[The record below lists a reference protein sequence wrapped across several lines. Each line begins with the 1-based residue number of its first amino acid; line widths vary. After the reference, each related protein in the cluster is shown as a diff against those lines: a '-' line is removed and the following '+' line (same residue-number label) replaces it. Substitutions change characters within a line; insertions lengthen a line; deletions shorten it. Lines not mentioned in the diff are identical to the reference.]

1 MDMAAN
7 FLQKH
12 TKIDDLCLVLNSY
25 LTHKE
30 VELVKLAY
38 KVANKA
44 HSGQFRKSG
53 EPYIHHPLSVAL
65 ILADL
70 KLDYFCI
77 VAAILHDCIED
88 TSVTKE
94 DVQAQ
99 FGNQVAHIVEGVSKL
114 TSLEFTSSSQKQA
127 ENFQKLILAMSK
139 DMRVMVIKLA
149 DRLHNMRTLD
159 SMSDEKKMQKA
170 KETFELHAPIARR
183 LGLHSIRVE
192 LDDLC
197 FKTLHPRKHLII
209 KKKISKQYG
218 NQKKTINLIKTEI
231 ENRLKFEGINAT
243 IEGRQKQPSSVY
255 NKMKFKS
262 RKFSEVLDM
271 HAFRIVVE
279 NTNTCYQTLGHI
291 HSLYKPIPL
300 KFKDYISAPK
310 SNGYQSIHTVVLG
323 PRKMFIEVQIRS
335 QEMEFISEYGI
346 AAHWHYKNTDKP
358 TDKLARNWIGSLLD
372 IQQNT
377 DTSADFLENT
387 KADLFFDEVFV
398 FTPAGKIIQLPLRAT
413 VLDFAYAVHTNVGKR
428 SQKATINGVEAE
440 LSAQLKSGQTVEIIT
455 SRFVKPKP
463 SWLDI
468 VVTSKA
474 KTAIK
479 ANLKDN
485 SKVELAK
492 LGKLLI
498 ADALNYQKI
507 KLNDVPQEKW
517 DKCFKELNCFDFQDL
532 YIKVGLSEIFVAVVM
547 NKLLQDIN
555 NETINTISINKTKGM
570 AINFAHCCYPI
581 PGDEVTGVLTTQK
594 GLVMHRSICSN
605 LEHIKEKNA
614 QWMEIEWDS
623 DEDEDFE
630 VVISALVENRSG
642 RLAAIANTIA
652 NLGVN
657 IENIEQQE
665 SQHSTRL
672 FHIVVVIKNIIQLND
687 VLEQL
692 NKLPHLVSA
701 ERV

>member
-1 MDMAAN
+1 MFFVWKPLHKELLVNSNLLIIILTYLINILMATTL
-7 FLQKH
+7 FQKH

-25 LTHKE
+25 LSHKE

-38 KVANKA
+38 KMANKA

-99 FGNQVAHIVEGVSKL
+99 FGEQVAHIVEGVSKL

-159 SMSDEKKMQKA
+159 SMSDEKKIQKA

-279 NTNTCYQTLGHI
+279 NTNTCYQALGHI

-310 SNGYQSIHTVVLG
+310 PNGYQSIHTVVLG

-398 FTPAGKIIQLPLRAT
+398 FTPAGKIIQLPIRAT
-413 VLDFAYAVHTNVGKR
+413 VLDFAYAVHTNIGKR
-428 SQKATINGVEAE
+428 SQKATINGTEAE
-440 LSAQLKSGQTVEIIT
+440 LSTELKSGQTVEIIT

-463 SWLDI
+463 SWLDF

-485 SKVELAK
+485 SKTELAR

-498 ADALNYQKI
+498 SDALNYQKI
-507 KLNDVPQEKW
+507 KINDVPKDKW
-517 DKCFKELNCFDFQDL
+517 DKCLKELNCFDFQDL
-532 YIKVGLSEIFVAVVM
+532 YIKVGLSEIFVAVVI

-581 PGDEVTGVLTTQK
+581 PGDECYRRFNNTKRPCYAPL
-594 GLVMHRSICSN
+594 N
-605 LEHIKEKNA
+605 LFKSRA
-614 QWMEIEWDS
+614 Y
-623 DEDEDFE
+623 
-630 VVISALVENRSG
+630 
-642 RLAAIANTIA
+642 
-652 NLGVN
+652 
-657 IENIEQQE
+657 
-665 SQHSTRL
+665 
-672 FHIVVVIKNIIQLND
+672 
-687 VLEQL
+687 
-692 NKLPHLVSA
+692 
-701 ERV
+701 

>member
-1 MDMAAN
+1 MATN
-7 FLQKH
+7 LFQKH

-25 LTHKE
+25 LSHKE

-70 KLDYFCI
+70 KLDYYCI
-77 VAAILHDCIED
+77 AAAVLHDCIED
-88 TSVTKE
+88 TLVTKE
-94 DVQAQ
+94 DVQLQ
-99 FGNQVAHIVEGVSKL
+99 FGEQVAHIVEGVSKL

-139 DMRVMVIKLA
+139 DMRVMIIKLA

-159 SMSDEKKMQKA
+159 SMSDEKKIQKA

-218 NQKKTINLIKTEI
+218 NQKKTINLIKAEI
-231 ENRLKFEGINAT
+231 ENRLKFEGISAI

-271 HAFRIVVE
+271 HAFRVVVE
-279 NTNTCYQTLGHI
+279 NTNTCYQALGHI

-310 SNGYQSIHTVVLG
+310 PNGYQSIHTVVLG

-346 AAHWHYKNTDKP
+346 AAHWHYKNTGKP

-398 FTPAGKIIQLPLRAT
+398 FTPAGKIIQLPIRAT
-413 VLDFAYAVHTNVGKR
+413 VLDFAYAVHTNIGKR
-428 SQKATINGVEAE
+428 SQKATINGTEAE
-440 LSAQLKSGQTVEIIT
+440 LSTELKSGQTVEIIT

-463 SWLDI
+463 SWLDF

-485 SKVELAK
+485 SKTELAK

-498 ADALNYQKI
+498 SDALNYQKI
-507 KLNDVPQEKW
+507 KINDVPKDKW
-517 DKCFKELNCFDFQDL
+517 DKCLKELNCFDFQDL
-532 YIKVGLSEIFVAVVM
+532 YIKVGLSEIFVAVVI

-581 PGDEVTGVLTTQK
+581 PGDDVTGVLTTQK

-614 QWMEIEWDS
+614 QWMEIEWNS
-623 DEDEDFE
+623 DEDEVFE
-630 VVISALVENRSG
+630 VAISAVVENRSG

-672 FHIVVVIKNIIQLND
+672 FHIVVIIKNIIQLND

>member
-1 MDMAAN
+1 
-7 FLQKH
+7 
-12 TKIDDLCLVLNSY
+12 
-25 LTHKE
+25 
-30 VELVKLAY
+30 
-38 KVANKA
+38 
-44 HSGQFRKSG
+44 
-53 EPYIHHPLSVAL
+53 
-65 ILADL
+65 
-70 KLDYFCI
+70 
-77 VAAILHDCIED
+77 
-88 TSVTKE
+88 
-94 DVQAQ
+94 
-99 FGNQVAHIVEGVSKL
+99 
-114 TSLEFTSSSQKQA
+114 
-127 ENFQKLILAMSK
+127 
-139 DMRVMVIKLA
+139 MRVMVIKLA

-159 SMSDEKKMQKA
+159 SMSDEKKIQKA

-209 KKKISKQYG
+209 KRKISKQYG

-271 HAFRIVVE
+271 HAFRVVVE
-279 NTNTCYQTLGHI
+279 NTNACYQALGHI

-300 KFKDYISAPK
+300 KFKDYISVPK
-310 SNGYQSIHTVVLG
+310 PNGYQSIHTVLLG

-377 DTSADFLENT
+377 DTSVDFLENT

-413 VLDFAYAVHTNVGKR
+413 VLDFAYAVHTNIGKK

-440 LSAQLKSGQTVEIIT
+440 LSTRLKSGQTVEIIT

-463 SWLDI
+463 SWLDFVI
-468 VVTSKA
+468 TSKA

-485 SKVELAK
+485 SKVELAR

-498 ADALNYQKI
+498 SDALKYQKI
-507 KLNDVPQEKW
+507 KINDVPLDKW
-517 DKCFKELNCFDFQDL
+517 NKCFKELHCIDFQDL
-532 YIKVGLSEIFVAVVM
+532 YIRVGLSEIFVAVVI

-555 NETINTISINKTKGM
+555 NETINTITINKTKGM

-581 PGDEVTGVLTTQK
+581 PGDEVTGVLTSTK
-594 GLVMHRSICSN
+594 GLVMHRSNCSN

-614 QWMEIEWDS
+614 QWMDIDWKS
-623 DEDEDFE
+623 DEEEVFE
-630 VVISALVENRSG
+630 VAISALVENRSG

-652 NLGVN
+652 SLGVN

-665 SQHSTRL
+665 NPHSTRL

-687 VLEQL
+687 VLEHL
-692 NKLPHLVSA
+692 NKLPHLISA

>member
-1 MDMAAN
+1 MATAL
-7 FLQKH
+7 FQKH
-12 TKIDDLCLVLNSY
+12 TKIDDLCLVLNTY
-25 LTHKE
+25 LSHKE
-30 VELVKLAY
+30 VELVRLAY

-77 VAAILHDCIED
+77 VAAVLHDCIED
-88 TSVTKE
+88 TSVTKK

-99 FGNQVAHIVEGVSKL
+99 FGDQVAHIVEGVSKL

-127 ENFQKLILAMSK
+127 QNFQKLILAMSK

-159 SMSDEKKMQKA
+159 SMSDEKKIQKA

-209 KKKISKQYG
+209 KRKISKQYG

-271 HAFRIVVE
+271 HAFRVVVE
-279 NTNTCYQTLGHI
+279 NTNACYQALGHI

-300 KFKDYISAPK
+300 KFKDYISVPK
-310 SNGYQSIHTVVLG
+310 PNGYQSIHTVLLG

-377 DTSADFLENT
+377 DTSVDFLENT

-413 VLDFAYAVHTNVGKR
+413 VLDFAYAVHTNIGKK

-440 LSAQLKSGQTVEIIT
+440 LSTRLKSGQTVEIIT

-463 SWLDI
+463 SWLDFVI
-468 VVTSKA
+468 TSKA

-485 SKVELAK
+485 SKVELAR

-498 ADALNYQKI
+498 SDALKYQKI
-507 KLNDVPQEKW
+507 KINDVPLDKW
-517 DKCFKELNCFDFQDL
+517 NKCFKELHCIDFQDL
-532 YIKVGLSEIFVAVVM
+532 YIRVGLSEIFVAVVI

-555 NETINTISINKTKGM
+555 NETINTITINKTKGM

-581 PGDEVTGVLTTQK
+581 PGDEVTGVLTSTK
-594 GLVMHRSICSN
+594 GLVMHRSNCSN
-605 LEHIKEKNA
+605 LEHIKKKNA
-614 QWMEIEWDS
+614 QWMDIDWKS
-623 DEDEDFE
+623 DEEEVFE
-630 VVISALVENRSG
+630 VAISALVENRSG

-652 NLGVN
+652 SLGVN

-665 SQHSTRL
+665 NPHSTRL

-687 VLEQL
+687 VLEHL
-692 NKLPHLVSA
+692 NKLPHLISA

>member
-1 MDMAAN
+1 MAST
-7 FLQKH
+7 FFQKH

-25 LTHKE
+25 MSHKE

-38 KVANKA
+38 KVANTA

-88 TSVTKE
+88 TSLTKKN
-94 DVQAQ
+94 VQDQ
-99 FGNQVAHIVEGVSKL
+99 FGDQVAHIVEGVSKL

-127 ENFQKLILAMSK
+127 QNFQKLILAMSK

-159 SMSDEKKMQKA
+159 SMSDEKKIQKA

-209 KKKISKQYG
+209 KRKINKQYG

-231 ENRLKFEGINAT
+231 GSRLKFEGITAT

-255 NKMKFKS
+255 NKMKLKS

-279 NTNTCYQTLGHI
+279 NTNSCYQALGHI

-310 SNGYQSIHTVVLG
+310 PNGYQSIHTVLLG

-372 IQQNT
+372 IQQNS
-377 DTSADFLENT
+377 DTSIDFLENT

-413 VLDFAYAVHTNVGKR
+413 VLDFAYAVHTNIGKR
-428 SQKATINGVEAE
+428 TQKATINGNEAE
-440 LSAQLKSGQTVEIIT
+440 LSTQLKSGQTIEIIT

-463 SWLDI
+463 SWLEI

-479 ANLKDN
+479 ASLKDN
-485 SKVELAK
+485 SKAELAI

-498 ADALNYQKI
+498 SDALKYQKI
-507 KLNDVPQEKW
+507 KINDVPKDKW
-517 DKCFKELNCFDFQDL
+517 DKCFKELSCVDFQDL
-532 YIKVGLSEIFVAVVM
+532 YIRVGLSEIFVAVVI

-555 NETINTISINKTKGM
+555 NETTNTITINKTKGM

-581 PGDEVTGVLTTQK
+581 PGDEVTGVLTSSK
-594 GLVMHRSICSN
+594 GLVMHRSTCSN

-614 QWMEIEWDS
+614 QWMEIDWKS
-623 DEDEDFE
+623 DEQEVFE

-642 RLAAIANTIA
+642 RLAAIASAIA

-665 SQHSTRL
+665 NPHSTRL
-672 FHIVVVIKNIIQLND
+672 FHIVVIIANIVQLNN
-687 VLEQL
+687 LLQEL
-692 NKLPHLVSA
+692 NKLPHLISA

>member
-1 MDMAAN
+1 MTTTL
-7 FLQKH
+7 FQKH
-12 TKIDDLCLVLNSY
+12 TKIDDLSSVINNY
-25 LTHKE
+25 LSHKE

-38 KVANKA
+38 RVANKA

-70 KLDYFCI
+70 KLDYYCI

-88 TSVTKE
+88 TSLTRE
-94 DVQAQ
+94 DVQLQ
-99 FGNQVAHIVEGVSKL
+99 FGEQVAHIVEGVSKL

-159 SMSDEKKMQKA
+159 SMSDEKKLQKA
-170 KETFELHAPIARR
+170 KETYELHAPIARR

-231 ENRLKFEGINAT
+231 ENRLKFEGISAS

-279 NTNTCYQTLGHI
+279 NTNTCYQVLGHI

-310 SNGYQSIHTVVLG
+310 PNGYQSIHTVVLG

-413 VLDFAYAVHTNVGKR
+413 VLDFAYAVHTNIGKR
-428 SQKATINGVEAE
+428 AQKATINGVEAE
-440 LSAQLKSGQTVEIIT
+440 LSTELKSGQTVEIIT

-463 SWLDI
+463 SWLDF

-474 KTAIK
+474 KTSIK

-485 SKVELAK
+485 SKTELAR

-498 ADALNYQKI
+498 SDALKYQKI
-507 KLNDVPQEKW
+507 KINDVPIDKW
-517 DKCFKELNCFDFQDL
+517 NKCLKELNCFDFQDL
-532 YIKVGLSEIFVAVVM
+532 YIKVGLSEIFVAVVI

-555 NETINTISINKTKGM
+555 NETINTISISKTKGM

-581 PGDEVTGVLTTQK
+581 PGDEVTGVLTRQK

-614 QWMEIEWDS
+614 QWMEIEWSS
-623 DEDEDFE
+623 DEDELFE
-630 VVISALVENRSG
+630 VAISALVENRSG

-657 IENIEQQE
+657 IENIEQKE
-665 SQHSTRL
+665 SQNSTRL
-672 FHIVVVIKNIIQLND
+672 FHIVVIIKNIVQLND
-687 VLEQL
+687 VLEKL

>member
-1 MDMAAN
+1 MAN
-7 FLQKH
+7 TFFQKH

-25 LTHKE
+25 MSHKE

-38 KVANKA
+38 KVANTA

-88 TSVTKE
+88 TSLTKKN
-94 DVQAQ
+94 VQDQ
-99 FGNQVAHIVEGVSKL
+99 FGDQVAHIVEGVSKL

-127 ENFQKLILAMSK
+127 QNFQKLILAMSK

-159 SMSDEKKMQKA
+159 SMSDEKKIQKA

-209 KKKISKQYG
+209 KRKINKQYG

-231 ENRLKFEGINAT
+231 ESRLKFEGITAT
-243 IEGRQKQPSSVY
+243 IEGRQKQPSSIY
-255 NKMKFKS
+255 NKMKLKS

-271 HAFRIVVE
+271 HAFRVVVE
-279 NTNTCYQTLGHI
+279 NTNSCYQALGHI

-310 SNGYQSIHTVVLG
+310 PNGYQSIHTVLLG

-335 QEMEFISEYGI
+335 QEMQFISEYGI

-372 IQQNT
+372 IQQNS
-377 DTSADFLENT
+377 DTSIDFLENT

-413 VLDFAYAVHTNVGKR
+413 VLDFAYAVHTNIGKR
-428 SQKATINGVEAE
+428 TQKATINGNEVE
-440 LSAQLKSGQTVEIIT
+440 LSTQLKSGQTIEIIT

-479 ANLKDN
+479 ASLKDN
-485 SKVELAK
+485 SKTELAR

-498 ADALNYQKI
+498 SDALKYQKI
-507 KLNDVPQEKW
+507 KINDVPKDKW
-517 DKCFKELNCFDFQDL
+517 DKCLKELNCIDFQDL
-532 YIKVGLSEIFVAVVM
+532 YIRVGLSEIFVAVVV

-555 NETINTISINKTKGM
+555 NETTNTITINKTKGM

-581 PGDEVTGVLTTQK
+581 PGDEVTGVLTSSK
-594 GLVMHRSICSN
+594 GLVMHRSTCSN

-614 QWMEIEWDS
+614 QWMEIDWKS
-623 DEDEDFE
+623 DEQEVFE

-642 RLAAIANTIA
+642 RLAAIASAIA
-652 NLGVN
+652 KLGVN

-665 SQHSTRL
+665 NPHSTRL
-672 FHIVVVIKNIIQLND
+672 FHIVVIIANIVQLNN
-687 VLEQL
+687 LLQEL
-692 NKLPHLVSA
+692 NKLPHLISA

>member
-1 MDMAAN
+1 MATTL
-7 FLQKH
+7 FQKH

-25 LTHKE
+25 LSHKE

-38 KVANKA
+38 RTANKA

-99 FGNQVAHIVEGVSKL
+99 FGEQVAHIVEGVSKL

-159 SMSDEKKMQKA
+159 SMSDEKKIQKA

-231 ENRLKFEGINAT
+231 ENRLKFEGIEAT

-279 NTNTCYQTLGHI
+279 NTNTCYQALGHI

-310 SNGYQSIHTVVLG
+310 PNGYQSIHTVVLG

-358 TDKLARNWIGSLLD
+358 TDKLAQNWIGSLLD

-398 FTPAGKIIQLPLRAT
+398 FTPAGKIIQLPLRST

-440 LSAQLKSGQTVEIIT
+440 LSDELKSGQTVEIIT
-455 SRFVKPKP
+455 SLFVKPKP
-463 SWLDI
+463 SWLDF

-498 ADALNYQKI
+498 SDALNYQKI
-507 KLNDVPQEKW
+507 KINDVPQDKW
-517 DKCFKELNCFDFQDL
+517 EQCFKELNCFDFQDL
-532 YIKVGLSEIFVAVVM
+532 YIKVGLSEIFVAVVI

-614 QWMEIEWDS
+614 QWMEIEWNS
-623 DEDEDFE
+623 DEEEVFE
-630 VVISALVENRSG
+630 VAISALVENRSG